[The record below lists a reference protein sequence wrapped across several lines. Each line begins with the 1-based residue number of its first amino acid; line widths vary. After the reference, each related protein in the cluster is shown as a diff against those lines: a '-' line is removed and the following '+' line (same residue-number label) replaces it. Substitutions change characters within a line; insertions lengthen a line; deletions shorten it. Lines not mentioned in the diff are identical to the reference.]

1 VREITRR
8 ESLVPSQAERKFIV
22 LQTRSGRCPNCKE
35 ELLTDVENCPN
46 CGFKLNWS
54 GGAPTARRTAVPQA
68 GSTPRAA
75 SAGKLT
81 SHTAIEW
88 LAYLVGAGLLIFLAL
103 WLRNNFFSGEQNLE
117 LDATHAIRVADAER
131 FHQQIFALANDPQA
145 PEAAYVLGTA
155 MPNNSDVLEITLK
168 ADWKS
173 LDYATRLRYANNFA
187 RRWIDI
193 HAPHRSYFSLL
204 DENGEEIGGRTLTGT
219 VWVPEKH
226 EFVRASKKSRAPANA
241 SGNGSTPSAAPEE

>member
-1 VREITRR
+1 M
-8 ESLVPSQAERKFIV
+8 

-35 ELLTDVENCPN
+35 ELLTDAENCPN

-54 GGAPTARRTAVPQA
+54 GGAPTARRTTAPQS
-68 GSTPRAA
+68 GSTPGAA

-81 SHTAIEW
+81 THTAIEW

-103 WLRNNFFSGEQNLE
+103 WLRNSFFSGDQNTE
-117 LDATHAIRVADAER
+117 LDATHAIRVADAEQ
-131 FHQQIFALANDPQA
+131 FHQQIFALAADPRA
-145 PEAAYVLGTA
+145 PEAAYVWGTA

-168 ADWKS
+168 SEWKT
-173 LDYATRLRYANNFA
+173 LDYATRLHYANNFA

-193 HAPHRSYFSLL
+193 HAPHRSYFVLL

-219 VWVPEKH
+219 VWVSEKH
-226 EFVRASKKSRAPANA
+226 EFARRTQKRGAPGSANA
-241 SGNGSTPSAAPEE
+241 AGSTPGNAAAKR